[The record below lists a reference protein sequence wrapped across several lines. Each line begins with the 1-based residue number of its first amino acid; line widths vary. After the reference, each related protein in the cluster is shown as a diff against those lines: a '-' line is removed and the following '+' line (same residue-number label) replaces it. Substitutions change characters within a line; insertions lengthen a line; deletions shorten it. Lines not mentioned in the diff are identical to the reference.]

1 MEPRAVAD
9 SRTDLVRWM
18 NVTDANS
25 AGFVHGGQVMRLC
38 DEVAGITAVKHARTR
53 VVTAGVDRMTF
64 LEPVHPG
71 ELMTFKASVNAV
83 WRSSMEVGVRV
94 EAEKPRTGELRH
106 TSTAYLTMVAL
117 DDDGRPTEI
126 PGLVTNSP
134 DEARRER
141 EAQTRRRNRL
151 AERDEIRRAR
161 EGEG

>member
-1 MEPRAVAD
+1 
-9 SRTDLVRWM
+9 
-18 NVTDANS
+18 
-25 AGFVHGGQVMRLC
+25 
-38 DEVAGITAVKHARTR
+38 
-53 VVTAGVDRMTF
+53 
-64 LEPVHPG
+64 
-71 ELMTFKASVNAV
+71 
-83 WRSSMEVGVRV
+83 VRV